1 LTEVGLAIAARL
13 WWRDDSKRASIFFW
27 DLVEVDPEGDHP
39 PLGVLG
45 HWSMLASFYAE
56 REESFDGMRMADIMG
71 CLYRRAQGTKMASK
85 QHIAT

>member
-1 LTEVGLAIAARL
+1 
-13 WWRDDSKRASIFFW
+13 
-27 DLVEVDPEGDHP
+27 
-39 PLGVLG
+39 
-45 HWSMLASFYAE
+45 MLASFYAE